1 MTSCLNYFFQKTGG
15 THGKANISIQY
26 TPITA
31 SSNTD
36 YRTTVNYVIF
46 DVGQN
51 RSFID
56 IQFIDDTLPE
66 NQETFSVDLRSI
78 VHGKSQ
84 LSNITRL
91 TVTIETS
98 DNPNGLIGLFNMS
111 DYVIQNPLTNRRLPF
126 KVQRLA
132 GNVGSIQVNKSFI
145 LILINNFFLLAL
157 LRYYLPK

>member
-1 MTSCLNYFFQKTGG
+1 M
-15 THGKANISIQY
+15 
-26 TPITA
+26 
-31 SSNTD
+31 
-36 YRTTVNYVIF
+36 IF

-145 LILINNFFLLAL
+145 LILINNFFYW
-157 LRYYLPK
+157 RC